1 MSDKPLASL
10 PISRED
16 AIALL
21 DLLPRGKASLEPCH
35 ADNPALWHHWCRL
48 RGRDP
53 TSSSLV
59 WSEHDVAVSSSL
71 MLRVHIDLIWTLKS

>member
-21 DLLPRGKASLEPCH
+21 DLLPRGKASLQPCDD
-35 ADNPALWHHWCRL
+35 ANPALWHHWCRL

-53 TSSSLV
+53 ASSLV
-59 WSEHDVAVSSSL
+59 WTELDVAVSSAL
-71 MLRVHIDLIWTLKS
+71 MLRAHIDLIGTYTQ

>member
-1 MSDKPLASL
+1 MSNKPLASP

-21 DLLPRGKASLEPCH
+21 DLLPRKKASLEPCH
-35 ADNPALWHHWCRL
+35 EDNPALWHHWCRL

-53 TSSSLV
+53 AISSLI
-59 WSEHDVAVSSSL
+59 WSEYDVAFSSAL
-71 MLRVHIDLIWTLKS
+71 MLRTHIAFIGME

>member
-21 DLLPRGKASLEPCH
+21 DLLPRGKASLQPCDD
-35 ADNPALWHHWCRL
+35 ANPALWHHWCRL
-48 RGRDP
+48 RGRP
-53 TSSSLV
+53 ILPSPIWTEL
-59 WSEHDVAVSSSL
+59 DVAVSSAF
-71 MLRVHIDLIWTLKS
+71 MLRSHIAFIGME